1 VQADSDLGL
10 DVLWKVDGDG
20 LYRAEWEVPLGTPPG
35 DYAFVVTGNH
45 YRIQSTAFRVRE
57 SRAPVV
63 TAASTGGGGVAV
75 TLDYP
80 VSVPEVDLTYRPAH
94 AEGGSVTFTVNR
106 RQRTVRRT
114 QGTRFVVAAPSG
126 ATVSV
131 APGAARDRFGNANHN
146 QLTVHA

>member
-1 VQADSDLGL
+1 
-10 DVLWKVDGDG
+10 
-20 LYRAEWEVPLGTPPG
+20 
-35 DYAFVVTGNH
+35 
-45 YRIQSTAFRVRE
+45 
-57 SRAPVV
+57 VV

-94 AEGGSVTFTVNR
+94 AEGGSVTFTVNGR
-106 RQRTVRRT
+106 ERTVRRT

-146 QLTVHA
+146 QLTVRA